1 MQIQNCQK
9 NVRCNKL
16 WENKVKG
23 VGAKNPEHSDK
34 PGDMNTEYDEPI
46 NLRRTWTSQ
55 DVQNARYLP

>member
-1 MQIQNCQK
+1 M
-9 NVRCNKL
+9 
-16 WENKVKG
+16 KG